1 MTNIVSHHIDR
12 FQGES
17 RVPGDK
23 SVSHRALMF
32 GALSVGETRI
42 TGLLEGDDVLATAVA
57 MRRLGAE
64 VTRLDDGTWQVFG
77 CGIGGLAAPD
87 DVIDMGNSGTGI
99 RLLMGV
105 IAGQPVTAVLTGDA
119 SLRSRPMERIM
130 TPLREMGVAFAAAE
144 GGRLPLSMTGPAD
157 LMPIDYP
164 SPVASAQIKSAVLL
178 AGLAAPG
185 ETTVIEAIA
194 TRDHTERL
202 LSHFG
207 AEVRTATEAAGA
219 QRITV
224 VGQPELTGCAVR
236 VPADVSSAAFPLVAA
251 LIASEGELR
260 LPAVGTNPLRA
271 GLLETLTEMGADIT
285 RENATV
291 AAGEPIADLMVRAS
305 KLRGV
310 TVPAGRA
317 ASMIDEYP
325 ILAMAAA
332 VAEGTTHMA
341 GLAELRVKESDRLA
355 LMAAG
360 LKACDVDVEE
370 TEDSFT
376 VHGTG
381 APPAGGATIASH
393 HDHRIAMSFLVLGT
407 VTAAPI
413 RVTSAETIATS
424 FPGFQDLMNG
434 LGADMRIEDD
444 DNQDQGDAA

>member
-1 MTNIVSHHIDR
+1 
-12 FQGES
+12 
-17 RVPGDK
+17 DK

-64 VTRLDDGTWQVFG
+64 VNRLDDGTWQVFG

-87 DVIDMGNSGTGI
+87 DVIDMGNSGTGV

-224 VGQPELTGCAVR
+224 V
-236 VPADVSSAAFPLVAA
+236 
-251 LIASEGELR
+251 
-260 LPAVGTNPLRA
+260 
-271 GLLETLTEMGADIT
+271 
-285 RENATV
+285 
-291 AAGEPIADLMVRAS
+291 
-305 KLRGV
+305 
-310 TVPAGRA
+310 
-317 ASMIDEYP
+317 
-325 ILAMAAA
+325 
-332 VAEGTTHMA
+332 
-341 GLAELRVKESDRLA
+341 
-355 LMAAG
+355 
-360 LKACDVDVEE
+360 
-370 TEDSFT
+370 
-376 VHGTG
+376 
-381 APPAGGATIASH
+381 
-393 HDHRIAMSFLVLGT
+393 
-407 VTAAPI
+407 
-413 RVTSAETIATS
+413 
-424 FPGFQDLMNG
+424 
-434 LGADMRIEDD
+434 
-444 DNQDQGDAA
+444 

>member
-1 MTNIVSHHIDR
+1 MTTIVSHHIDR
-12 FQGES
+12 LQGES

-32 GALSVGETRI
+32 GALSVGETRV
-42 TGLLEGDDVLATAVA
+42 TGLLEGDDVMATVAA
-57 MRRLGAE
+57 MRALGVE
-64 VTRLDDGTWQVFG
+64 VTRLGDGTWQVFG
-77 CGIGGLAAPD
+77 CGVGGLGPPD
-87 DVIDMGNSGTGI
+87 DIINMGNSGTGV

-105 IAGQPVTAVLTGDA
+105 IAGQPVTAILTGDA

-130 TPLREMGVAFAAAE
+130 TPLREMGVVFTAAE
-144 GGRLPLSMTGPAD
+144 GGRLPLTMTGPAD
-157 LMPIDYP
+157 LVPIEYSP
-164 SPVASAQIKSAVLL
+164 PVASAQIKSAVLM

-185 ETTVIEAIA
+185 ETTVFEAVA

-202 LSHFG
+202 LSYFG
-207 AEVRTATEAAGA
+207 AEVRTSTETTGA
-219 QRITV
+219 RRITV
-224 VGQPELTGCAVR
+224 VGQPELTGRAVQ

-271 GLLETLTEMGADIT
+271 GLLETLIEMGADMT
-285 RENATV
+285 FENATD
-291 AAGEPIADLMVRAS
+291 AAGEPVADLIVRAS

-310 TVPAGRA
+310 TVPADRA

-332 VAEGTTHMA
+332 VAKGTTHMA

-355 LMAAG
+355 LVAEG
-360 LKACDVDVEE
+360 LKACGVNVEE
-370 TEDSFT
+370 TEDSLS

-381 APPAGGATIASH
+381 APPAGGVTIASR

-413 RVTSAETIATS
+413 RVTNAETIATS
-424 FPGFQDLMNG
+424 FPSFRKLMNG
-434 LGADMRIEDD
+434 LGADMCIEDE
-444 DNQDQGDAA
+444 DNQE